1 VRRNDMNEETMD
13 LSELF
18 NAAEYEVEET
28 EIVIPIDED
37 YR

>member
-1 VRRNDMNEETMD
+1 MNEETTVVTD

-18 NAAEYEVEET
+18 NAAEYECDEI
-28 EIVIPIDED
+28 EIVIAIDED